1 MKKQHT
7 LVTFLGRGR
16 QNQKTG
22 NWEYS
27 RTKYRFRD
35 QDPPTELTPL
45 FGTAL
50 AAHIKPDRIVIL
62 GTRGSSWSVLL
73 ENLKS
78 LNKTES
84 SLIDELFDAE
94 IDQRIDQEMLDN
106 VTDLIS
112 RHLNNIP
119 VIPYLIP
126 FGENEDEQYD
136 ILKVIAKTV
145 PEGNVS
151 LDLTHGFRHLGM
163 IGFLSAFMLES
174 VRGLEVK
181 DLWYGALDM
190 TPRKGAKKGIT
201 PVLTLDGLDRVRRW
215 MNALERF
222 DVTGDYSVFVPL
234 LEEDGVDSET
244 AQHLEKTAFHE
255 RTSNLFSAAD
265 EIKKFQGKLGDKKLA
280 GASGL
285 FQDILRKSI
294 AWVNQNSLAKQQG
307 KLAEQY
313 LARGDYVRAA
323 IFHWEALIT
332 KQCEKSNLEAKKRTH
347 REEADQ
353 DLKDFYYKYH
363 GPNEEEYKTL
373 NQIRN
378 AVTHGT
384 PPDKQKCKD
393 MLRDEELMAS
403 ELKTVFNCLKV

>member
-126 FGENEDEQYD
+126 FGENEDE
-136 ILKVIAKTV
+136 
-145 PEGNVS
+145 
-151 LDLTHGFRHLGM
+151 
-163 IGFLSAFMLES
+163 
-174 VRGLEVK
+174 
-181 DLWYGALDM
+181 
-190 TPRKGAKKGIT
+190 
-201 PVLTLDGLDRVRRW
+201 
-215 MNALERF
+215 
-222 DVTGDYSVFVPL
+222 
-234 LEEDGVDSET
+234 
-244 AQHLEKTAFHE
+244 
-255 RTSNLFSAAD
+255 
-265 EIKKFQGKLGDKKLA
+265 
-280 GASGL
+280 
-285 FQDILRKSI
+285 
-294 AWVNQNSLAKQQG
+294 
-307 KLAEQY
+307 
-313 LARGDYVRAA
+313 
-323 IFHWEALIT
+323 
-332 KQCEKSNLEAKKRTH
+332 
-347 REEADQ
+347 
-353 DLKDFYYKYH
+353 
-363 GPNEEEYKTL
+363 
-373 NQIRN
+373 
-378 AVTHGT
+378 
-384 PPDKQKCKD
+384 
-393 MLRDEELMAS
+393 
-403 ELKTVFNCLKV
+403 